1 MIYNKVYAYLAN
13 KSYSNFRKQNAKIII
28 IARRFTDVKTTMKKT
43 LKKVTI

>member
-28 IARRFTDVKTTMKKT
+28 IARRFTDNNNNNKNFVQK
-43 LKKVTI
+43 